1 MGALELFRGQDQ
13 AVGAMEVQCFSQVLE
28 GASFSSLNLVL
39 FGFPMGSSRVP
50 PFWVLVVSTVQVAT
64 SACCLRS
71 GLKVVTHTH
80 THTHTAGWRFQVF
93 SRLMVQHLGNLL
105 SSAVP
110 DALPLPVLT
119 SRYPEAMDKC
129 CHTWESGY
137 RQPSRWLIFIVL
149 KEIAR

>member
-28 GASFSSLNLVL
+28 GASFSSFNLVL

-50 PFWVLVVSTVQVAT
+50 LFLGFGCFNCAGCHKCMLFTFRFEG
-64 SACCLRS
+64 C
-71 GLKVVTHTH
+71 HTH
-80 THTHTAGWRFQVF
+80 THSHGTVAFPGVF
-93 SRLMVQHLGNLL
+93 KTDGAASGKFAFVSCPRC
-105 SSAVP
+105 S
-110 DALPLPVLT
+110 PLPVLT

>member
-28 GASFSSLNLVL
+28 GASFSSFNLVL

-50 PFWVLVVSTVQVAT
+50 LFWVLVVSTVQVAT
-64 SACCLRS
+64 SACCSRS

-80 THTHTAGWRFQVF
+80 THTARWRFQVF

-110 DALPLPVLT
+110 DALPFL
-119 SRYPEAMDKC
+119 C
-129 CHTWESGY
+129 
-137 RQPSRWLIFIVL
+137 
-149 KEIAR
+149 

>member
-1 MGALELFRGQDQ
+1 
-13 AVGAMEVQCFSQVLE
+13 MEVQCFSQVLE
-28 GASFSSLNLVL
+28 GASFSSFNLVL

-64 SACCLRS
+64 SACCSRS

-80 THTHTAGWRFQVF
+80 THSHCRVAFPGVF
-93 SRLMVQHLGNLL
+93 KTDGAASGKFAFVSCPRC
-105 SSAVP
+105 S
-110 DALPLPVLT
+110 PLPVLT